1 MKVSKT
7 RLKQIIKEEV
17 MSANEGLENLT
28 PENMQ
33 VALDALKQ
41 VATNFS
47 PALAAAI
54 AAGAYSSLK
63 DRITKADAENE

>member
-1 MKVSKT
+1 MKVSKA
-7 RLKQIIKEEV
+7 RLKQIIKEEIK
-17 MSANEGLENLT
+17 SANEGLENLT

-33 VALDALKQ
+33 VALDALKL

-54 AAGAYSSLK
+54 AAGAYSKLK
-63 DRITKADAENE
+63 DRLVKTDTENE